1 MEKRGQKKKT
11 NWEIFCFIKKLSET
25 LLAYSLKEKKRKEG
39 KRKEKGRKKER
50 RKEVIL
56 LMMPK

>member
-25 LLAYSLKEKKRKEG
+25 LLAYSLKEKKRKGKEEG
-39 KRKEKGRKKER
+39 KRGRKKR
-50 RKEVIL
+50 G
-56 LMMPK
+56 